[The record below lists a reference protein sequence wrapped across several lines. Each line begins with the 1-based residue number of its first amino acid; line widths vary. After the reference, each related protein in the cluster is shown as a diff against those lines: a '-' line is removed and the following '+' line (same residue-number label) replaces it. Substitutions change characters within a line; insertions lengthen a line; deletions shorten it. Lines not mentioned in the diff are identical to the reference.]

1 MTKYFIGGVIVTFIV
16 TWYILEWSLMPT
28 LIVTAVG
35 GLLVQVVATLLG
47 GRPKKKVAK
56 RNSEKRID

>member
-47 GRPKKKVAK
+47 RKSKKK
-56 RNSEKRID
+56 